1 MAQQTT
7 PITGEYLDF
16 SRPPRPLVWD
26 VLVRLFRDKPLG
38 FWGGLVPII
47 LMILVAV
54 FAPLIAQAPPN
65 QQNGDIILQSPS
77 WAHLFG
83 TDEYGRDVLARVAYG
98 ARISLWV
105 GIASVMIGVFLA
117 TLIGLISAGFGGWVD
132 FVIQRFI
139 DVLMAFPSFIL
150 ILLIAGVLGPS
161 ERNTIIAIS
170 IILLA
175 GASRVVRGQVFAVRA
190 NTYIEAAQ
198 VVGCSYP
205 RVLWRHILP
214 NVVDVIVVIVSI
226 NISFAIIIEA
236 SLSFIGLG
244 VPPPTPDWGGMVSGS
259 EMGYLVSAP
268 WIMIAAGSAL
278 AITVYAFNMLG
289 DALRDILDPRLRQL

>member
-1 MAQQTT
+1 MAQQSAPTA
-7 PITGEYLDF
+7 GEYVNF
-16 SRPPRPLVWD
+16 SKPPRPLVWD
-26 VLVRLFRDKPLG
+26 VLVRLAREKPLG

-65 QQNGDIILQSPS
+65 AQNGDIILQSPS
-77 WAHLFG
+77 WGHLFG

-105 GIASVMIGVFLA
+105 GIASVVIGVFLA
-117 TLIGLISAGFGGWVD
+117 TVIGLISAGFGGWVD
-132 FVIQRFI
+132 FVIQRAI

-150 ILLIAGVLGPS
+150 ILLIAGILGPS

-198 VVGCSYP
+198 VIGCSYP

-214 NVVDVIVVIVSI
+214 NVVDVIVVIISI

-244 VPPPTPDWGGMVSGS
+244 VPPPTADWGGMVSGS

-268 WIMIAAGSAL
+268 WIMIAAGGAL
-278 AITVYAFNMLG
+278 AVTVYAFNMLG

>member
-1 MAQQTT
+1 MAQQST
-7 PITGEYLDF
+7 PITSEYLDF
-16 SRPPRPLVWD
+16 SKPPRPVVWD
-26 VLVRLFRDKPLG
+26 VLVRLFREKPLG
-38 FWGGLVPII
+38 FWGGLVPIV

-54 FAPLIAQAPPN
+54 LAPIIAQAPPN
-65 QQNGDIILQSPS
+65 TQNGDIILQSPS

-105 GIASVMIGVFLA
+105 GIASVIIGVFLA

-132 FVIQRFI
+132 FVIQRAI

-198 VVGCSYP
+198 VIGCSYP

-214 NVVDVIVVIVSI
+214 NVVDVIVVIISI

-244 VPPPTPDWGGMVSGS
+244 VPPPTADWGGMVSGT

-268 WIMIAAGSAL
+268 WIMIAAGGAL

-289 DALRDILDPRLRQL
+289 DALRDLLDPRLKGG

>member
-1 MAQQTT
+1 MAQQST
-7 PITGEYLDF
+7 PITSEYLDF
-16 SRPPRPLVWD
+16 SKPPRPLVWD
-26 VLVRLFRDKPLG
+26 VLVRLFREKPLG

-65 QQNGDIILQSPS
+65 TQNGDIILQSPS

-105 GIASVMIGVFLA
+105 GIASVVIGVFLA

-132 FVIQRFI
+132 FVIQRAI

-198 VVGCSYP
+198 VIGCSYP

-214 NVVDVIVVIVSI
+214 NVIDVIVVIISI

-244 VPPPTPDWGGMVSGS
+244 VPPPTADWGGMVSGT

-268 WIMIAAGSAL
+268 WIMIAAGGAL

>member
-1 MAQQTT
+1 MTQKSSSIAAGYT
-7 PITGEYLDF
+7 DF
-16 SRPPRPLVWD
+16 SKPPRPLFLD
-26 VLVRLFRDKPLG
+26 VLVRLVREKPLG

-47 LMILVAV
+47 LMILFAV

-65 QQNGDIILQSPS
+65 QQNGDIILQAPS
-77 WAHLFG
+77 WSHLFG

-105 GIASVMIGVFLA
+105 GISSVFIGIFLA
-117 TLIGLISAGFGGWVD
+117 TLIGLISAGLGGWVD
-132 FVIQRFI
+132 FVIQRAI

-161 ERNTIIAIS
+161 ERNTIIAIA

-190 NTYIEAAQ
+190 NTYVEAAQ
-198 VVGCSYP
+198 VIGCSFP
-205 RVLWRHILP
+205 RVLLRHILP
-214 NVVDVIVVIVSI
+214 NVIDVIVVIISI

-244 VPPPTPDWGGMVSGS
+244 IPPPTADWGGMVSGT
-259 EMGYLVSAP
+259 ETAYLVSAP
-268 WIMIAAGSAL
+268 WIMIAAGAAL

>member
-1 MAQQTT
+1 M
-7 PITGEYLDF
+7 
-16 SRPPRPLVWD
+16 V
-26 VLVRLFRDKPLG
+26 
-38 FWGGLVPII
+38 
-47 LMILVAV
+47 LVAV
-54 FAPLIAQAPPN
+54 LAPLIAQAPPN

-117 TLIGLISAGFGGWVD
+117 TVIGLISAGFGGWVD
-132 FVIQRFI
+132 FVIQRAI

-198 VVGCSYP
+198 VIGCSYP
-205 RVLWRHILP
+205 RVLWRHVLP
-214 NVVDVIVVIVSI
+214 NVVDVIVVIISI

-244 VPPPTPDWGGMVSGS
+244 VPPPTADWGGMVSGT